1 MKPSLASVV
10 VVVGLVGCG
19 AADTSRTRDVRPYH
33 PTCAESCA
41 GHCEDDAEAC
51 RTRCARECAPAA
63 TPAARVLAF
72 VEAVQAS
79 EARLDPVLS
88 DGVAWRVYLAGL
100 GASALPGVS
109 PAEQAG
115 QLRLIVEE
123 LERAGTEAHTR
134 SYADRWRAE
143 LGAGRC
149 SIAEGHLEADP
160 FTLSPALTEEVR
172 ARLGP
177 ELAPA
182 ASGHTTF
189 DVTCPG
195 RGFQAVVLA
204 DGTLVPLL

>member
-1 MKPSLASVV
+1 VF
-10 VVVGLVGCG
+10 
-19 AADTSRTRDVRPYH
+19 
-33 PTCAESCA
+33 
-41 GHCEDDAEAC
+41 
-51 RTRCARECAPAA
+51 
-63 TPAARVLAF
+63 AF

-79 EARLDPVLS
+79 ETALDPVLFG
-88 DGVAWRVYLAGL
+88 GVAWRVYLAGL

-109 PAEQAG
+109 PAEQGG

-123 LERAGTEAHTR
+123 LERAGTEALTR

-143 LGAGRC
+143 LGTERC
-149 SIAEGHLEADP
+149 SIAEGHLDADP
-160 FTLSPALTEEVR
+160 FALSPALTDEVR

-195 RGFQAVVLA
+195 RDFQAVVLA
-204 DGTLVPLL
+204 DGSVVPLL